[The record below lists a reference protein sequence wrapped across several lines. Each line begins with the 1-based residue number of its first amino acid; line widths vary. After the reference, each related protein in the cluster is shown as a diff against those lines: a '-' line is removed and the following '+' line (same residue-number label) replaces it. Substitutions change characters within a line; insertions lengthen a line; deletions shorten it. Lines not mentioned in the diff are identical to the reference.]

1 MKSLAPDRSQPPAE
15 PLGAATWVHGIR
27 TRLFVAFALLAAALT
42 LLLSFWIEREARVQ
56 LEGELTAKLHAVAG
70 SAIAGL
76 RPSLVPGLLSFTPAQ
91 ARLRTYLDARQELK
105 DLAELTSVRR
115 IFLADLE
122 GRSFVDT
129 DDRVGIGDA
138 LPELRAHRPEMRA
151 LVAGEA
157 SSAPLFTDADGE
169 IRKSGYLPV
178 VLGGEV
184 IGLVG
189 VEADATFLSRVRSLR
204 NRILAVGAA
213 GLAFA
218 VLLAFLL
225 ARGFTRPLDR
235 LVEWTRSPAAGDL
248 SRPVP
253 ELGRDEIGQLART
266 LERMREHLESQDREL
281 RSMVSGVAHE
291 IRNPLGGMR
300 LYTEMLARDATL
312 PDKHRERVEKVLGEL
327 QQLSNIVDEFLTYAR
342 PANPVPEPLDLVAS
356 MAELEQWIA
365 AEAAAKGIRFV
376 TSGSGVSLYVDP
388 MHFRQIV
395 RNLVGNALQAVET
408 GGRVEVSW
416 QRTGGTGGGRRV
428 RRPFGDEAPADS
440 VEPRV
445 SEGVLG
451 AIVLLVDDSGPGI
464 TSEVRERIFEPFF
477 TTKIHGAGLGLPICR
492 RLALL
497 NRGRIEL
504 EESPLGGARFRL
516 TLPEGRLT

>member
-1 MKSLAPDRSQPPAE
+1 MAPNRVPPKTESSRAVS
-15 PLGAATWVHGIR
+15 WVHGIR

-56 LEGELTAKLHAVAG
+56 LEAELTAKLHAVAG

-91 ARLRTYLDARQELK
+91 ARLRTYLDAKRELEELA
-105 DLAELTSVRR
+105 DLTGVRR
-115 IFLADLE
+115 IYLADAA
-122 GRSFVDT
+122 GHSFVDT
-129 DDRVGIGDA
+129 DPRVGIGDA
-138 LPELRAHRPEMRA
+138 LPELRAHRPELRA
-151 LVAGEA
+151 LLAGQS
-157 SSAPLFTDADGE
+157 SSAPLFTDVDGE

-189 VEADATFLSRVRSLR
+189 VEADATFLGGVRSLR

-213 GLAFA
+213 GLALA
-218 VLLAFLL
+218 LLLAFLL

-235 LVEWTRSPAAGDL
+235 LVDWTRSPAAGDL

-253 ELGRDEIGQLART
+253 EVGRDEIGQLART
-266 LERMREHLESQDREL
+266 LERMRAHLESQDREL
-281 RSMVSGVAHE
+281 RAMVSGVAHE

-300 LYTEMLARDATL
+300 LYTEMLARDETL
-312 PDKHRERVEKVLGEL
+312 AEKHRDRVNKVLGEL

-342 PANPVPEPLDLVAS
+342 PANPVPESLDLLGS
-356 MAELEQWIA
+356 MEELEQWIA
-365 AEAAAKGIRFV
+365 AEASAKGV
-376 TSGSGVSLYVDP
+376 TIATVGPPLSLHVDP

-395 RNLVGNALQAVET
+395 RNLVGNALQATET
-408 GGRVEVSW
+408 GGRIELNW
-416 QRTGGTGGGRRV
+416 ERTGTNSRRE
-428 RRPFGDEAPADS
+428 RGQDRSGSGAP
-440 VEPRV
+440 
-445 SEGVLG
+445 GVV
-451 AIVLLVDDSGPGI
+451 VLLIDDSGPGI
-464 TSEVRERIFEPFF
+464 APDARERIFEPFF

-497 NRGRIEL
+497 NEGRIEC